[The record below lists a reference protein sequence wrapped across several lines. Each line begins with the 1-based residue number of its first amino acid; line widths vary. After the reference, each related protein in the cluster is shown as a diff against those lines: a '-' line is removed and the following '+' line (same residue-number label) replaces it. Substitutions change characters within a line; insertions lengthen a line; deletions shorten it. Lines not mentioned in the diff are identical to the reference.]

1 LKPRIAIVGALARE
15 LRPLVRKWKL
25 ESKQDGVVVYSSA
38 EAVAAY
44 AGIGAAR
51 ARLAVA
57 AALSFGPVSEIVSVG
72 WAGGLHPAM
81 TGGMVRRIDRV
92 INATT
97 REIFVLSTAGPAQQ
111 KNGLGKTVLLTLDR
125 FASAAEKQYL
135 QERYKADMVDM
146 EAGVVAG
153 IAREMGI
160 PFAAIKSISDD
171 DSFDLPGIE
180 RYATRDGRF
189 REGEFAAYVA
199 LRPALWKATAQMG
212 RTSSLA
218 AKELCRELQRYIQGA
233 AEQALAPDGAGGE
246 QASNPEA
253 GPESE
258 PLVPN
263 AVRTKA

>member
-1 LKPRIAIVGALARE
+1 LARE

-25 ESKQDGVVVYSSA
+25 ESKQNGVVVYSSP

-81 TGGMVRRIDRV
+81 KGGMVRRIDSV
-92 INATT
+92 INAAT
-97 REIFVLSTAGPAQQ
+97 REIFMLRTAGQTQ
-111 KNGLGKTVLLTLDR
+111 HKNGSGRTILLTLDR

-146 EAGVVAG
+146 EAGVVAS
-153 IAREMGI
+153 IAQEKGI

-180 RYATRDGRF
+180 RYATQDGRF

-218 AKELCRELQRYIQGA
+218 AKQLCQELERYIRGV
-233 AEQALAPDGAGGE
+233 AEQALAPEGAGGE
-246 QASNPEA
+246 QASRQER

-258 PLVPN
+258 ALVPN